1 MLYEIHSCVA
11 FLLHFFA
18 YFHFHRHFCKLFLK
32 PYMLLMKECLIC
44 HGSEGFFTPFFRF
57 LLQSIIINCLHSDI
71 FGFWFYFFR
80 RRLHCI
86 NSSVIQGCHKNL
98 ISFQFFKY
106 GFHGNYR
113 HRNMITFTY
122 LIILLLMSAFLLK
135 TLK

>member
-1 MLYEIHSCVA
+1 MA
-11 FLLHFFA
+11 
-18 YFHFHRHFCKLFLK
+18 LK
-32 PYMLLMKECLIC
+32 D
-44 HGSEGFFTPFFRF
+44 FFTPFFRF
-57 LLQSIIINCLHSDI
+57 LLQSIIIDWLLSDI

-80 RRLHCI
+80 RRLLCV

-122 LIILLLMSAFLLK
+122 LITLLLMLAFLLK
-135 TLK
+135 TLKSCICYIWFLMRPSFKCPVWLSSFHVQTETEGVYLP